1 MLPHLVLNDIMNI
14 FKKILSSF
22 SSPRKDHDNEEGKY
36 LPEKEIPVDEQFTHN
51 FKVNGGKF
59 LYCENAEELDE
70 NFISILQEND
80 WFENEAL
87 TFEKDLQYLLLE
99 NKLSFKNPENPVFF
113 LTGCESLIAQDGS
126 ILFSSKQLLHYKT
139 NELPKNIIVIAKTS
153 QITRSKSDGLRNIK
167 MRYANEIPTNITTMQ
182 HFKESKNDDFLQYG
196 IQAKNFYLLLL
207 EDF

>member
-1 MLPHLVLNDIMNI
+1 MNI

-22 SSPRKDHDNEEGKY
+22 SSPRKDNDNEEGKY
-36 LPEKEIPVDEQFTHN
+36 LPEKETPVDEQFTHN

-59 LYCENAEELDE
+59 LYCETLNELDE

-80 WFENEAL
+80 WFEMEAL
-87 TFEKDLQYLLLE
+87 TFEKELHYLLSD
-99 NKLSFKNPENPVFF
+99 NKLIFKNPNSPMF
-113 LTGCESLIAQDGS
+113 LLTTCEGLIAQDGAV
-126 ILFSSKQLLHYKT
+126 LFSSKQLLHYKT

-167 MRYANEIPTNITTMQ
+167 IRYANEIPTNITTMQ
-182 HFKESKNDDFLQYG
+182 HFKENKTDDFLQYG
-196 IQAKNFYLLLL
+196 IQSKNFYLLLL

>member
-1 MLPHLVLNDIMNI
+1 MNI

-22 SSPRKDHDNEEGKY
+22 TSSRQNNDQEESKY

-59 LYCENAEELDE
+59 LYCENEEELEE

-80 WFENEAL
+80 WFEVEAL
-87 TFEKDLQYLLLE
+87 TFEKDLQHYLIE
-99 NKLSFKNPENPVFF
+99 NKLSFKNPSNPMF
-113 LTGCESLIAQDGS
+113 LLTNCEGLIAQDGS
-126 ILFSSKQLLHYKT
+126 ILFSSKQLLHYKA
-139 NELPKNIIVIAKTS
+139 NDLPKNIVVIAKAS

-182 HFKESKNDDFLQYG
+182 HFKDSSTTDDFLQYG
-196 IQAKNFYLLLL
+196 IQTKNFYLMLL